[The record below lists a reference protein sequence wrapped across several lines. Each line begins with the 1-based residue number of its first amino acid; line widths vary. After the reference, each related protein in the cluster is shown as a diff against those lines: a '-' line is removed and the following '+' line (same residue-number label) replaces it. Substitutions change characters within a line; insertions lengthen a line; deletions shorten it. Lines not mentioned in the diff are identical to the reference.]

1 MDKLWLLVYLVGPSC
16 SAGHA
21 VFCRNGAIEL
31 ANTLWQRCLS
41 HIETRLP
48 EKDVNLWLR
57 PLEAHFGEEG
67 LDLMAPNEVVRDQ
80 VERELRAPIAN
91 ALSELGEQ
99 PRRIRVLV
107 GGGRRSEAA
116 EIDEGPALTDTKR
129 HNLDSRY
136 TFESFV
142 QGKSNQIARAA
153 AEQAADPENM
163 AYNPLLIYG
172 GVGLGKTH
180 LMQSVGHRLLANNP
194 RARIAYVRSEH
205 FVNEM
210 ITAIRHNRMDQFKEH
225 YRTLEALLI
234 DDIQFFANKD
244 RSQEEFFH
252 TFNSLLEANQRIVIT
267 CDRFPKEVEGL
278 EDRLKSRFSWGL
290 SVAVEPPELETR
302 VAILLSKAEAHG
314 IDLPQEVAFFIA
326 KRVRSNVRDL
336 EGALHR
342 LKASAQ
348 ITGAPITVDFAKQ
361 ALYDML
367 AVYDRLVTLENIQ
380 KTVAEYFKIR
390 LADLLGKKRTR
401 SIARPRQLA
410 MALAKELTN
419 HSLPEIG
426 QGFGGR
432 DHTTVLHACR
442 KVKELRETD
451 TRMDEDYVN
460 LSRILTS

>member
-1 MDKLWLLVYLVGPSC
+1 MAD
-16 SAGHA
+16 
-21 VFCRNGAIEL
+21 
-31 ANTLWQRCLS
+31 TLWQRCLT
-41 HIETRLP
+41 HIEARLP
-48 EKDVNLWLR
+48 EKDINLWLR
-57 PLEAHFGEEG
+57 PLEAEFNDDG

-80 VERELRAPIAN
+80 VERELRTPIAN
-91 ALSELGEQ
+91 ALNDLGAL
-99 PRRIRVLV
+99 PKRIRVLV
-107 GGGRRSEAA
+107 GGGRKRQADTASEAA
-116 EIDEGPALTDTKR
+116 APPPTSR
-129 HNLDSRY
+129 HNLDNRY
-136 TFESFV
+136 TFEAFV

-153 AEQAADPENM
+153 AEQAANPDNM

-180 LMQSVGHRLLANNP
+180 LMQSVGNRLLDNNP
-194 RARIAYVRSEH
+194 RAKVAYVRSEH

-210 ITAIRHNRMDQFKEH
+210 VTAIRHNRMDRFKAH
-225 YRTLEALLI
+225 YRSLDALLI

-252 TFNSLLEANQRIVIT
+252 TFNSLLESNQRIVIT

-302 VAILLSKAEAHG
+302 VAIMLSKADAHG
-314 IDLPQEVAFFIA
+314 VTLPQEVAFFIA

-348 ITGAPITVDFAKQ
+348 ITGTPITVDFAKQ
-361 ALYDML
+361 ALHDML

-380 KTVAEYFKIR
+380 RTVAEYYKMR

-401 SIARPRQLA
+401 SVARPRQIA

-426 QGFGGR
+426 QAFGGR

-442 KVKELRETD
+442 KIKELRETD
-451 TRMDEDYVN
+451 ARVDEDYAN
-460 LSRILTS
+460 LNRILTS

>member
-1 MDKLWLLVYLVGPSC
+1 ME
-16 SAGHA
+16 
-21 VFCRNGAIEL
+21 FTTL
-31 ANTLWQRCLS
+31 AETLWQRCLT

-57 PLEAHFGEEG
+57 PLEADFNEGG

-80 VERELRAPIAN
+80 VERELRTPIAN
-91 ALSELGEQ
+91 ALSEMGEL
-99 PRRIRVLV
+99 PKRIRVLV
-107 GGGRRSEAA
+107 GGGQRTSAPATAEPAA
-116 EIDEGPALTDTKR
+116 APSATR
-129 HNLDSRY
+129 HNLDGRY
-136 TFESFV
+136 TFETFV

-153 AEQAADPENM
+153 AEQAADPDNV

-180 LMQSVGHRLLANNP
+180 LMQSVGNRLLANQP
-194 RARIAYVRSEH
+194 QAKVAYVRSEH

-210 ITAIRHNRMDQFKEH
+210 VTAIRHNRMDRFKGH
-225 YRTLEALLI
+225 YRSLDALLI
-234 DDIQFFANKD
+234 DDIQFFAGKD

-252 TFNSLLEANQRIVIT
+252 TFNSLLESNQRIVIT

-302 VAILLSKAEAHG
+302 VAIMLSKADYHG
-314 IDLPQEVAFFIA
+314 ITLPQEVAFFIA

-348 ITGAPITVDFAKQ
+348 ITGTPITVDFAKQ
-361 ALYDML
+361 ALHDML

-380 KTVAEYFKIR
+380 RTVAEYYKMR
-390 LADLLGKKRTR
+390 LTDLLGKKRTR

-451 TRMDEDYVN
+451 ARVDEDYAN

>member
-1 MDKLWLLVYLVGPSC
+1 M
-16 SAGHA
+16 A
-21 VFCRNGAIEL
+21 E
-31 ANTLWQRCLS
+31 TLWQRCLT

-57 PLEAHFGEEG
+57 PLEADFNDGG

-80 VERELRAPIAN
+80 VERELRTPIAN
-91 ALSELGEQ
+91 ALSEMGEL
-99 PRRIRVLV
+99 PKRIRVLV
-107 GGGRRSEAA
+107 GGGQRTTAPAAA
-116 EIDEGPALTDTKR
+116 EHTAAPSATR
-129 HNLDSRY
+129 HNLDGRY
-136 TFESFV
+136 TFETFV

-153 AEQAADPENM
+153 AEQAADPDNV

-180 LMQSVGHRLLANNP
+180 LMQSVGNRLLANQP
-194 RARIAYVRSEH
+194 QAKVAYVRSEH

-210 ITAIRHNRMDQFKEH
+210 VTAIRHNRMDRFKGH
-225 YRTLEALLI
+225 YRSLDALLI
-234 DDIQFFANKD
+234 DDIQFFAGKD

-252 TFNSLLEANQRIVIT
+252 TFNSLLESNQRIVIT

-302 VAILLSKAEAHG
+302 VAIMLSKADYHG
-314 IDLPQEVAFFIA
+314 ITLPQEVAFFIA

-348 ITGAPITVDFAKQ
+348 ITGTPITVDFAKQ
-361 ALYDML
+361 ALHDML

-380 KTVAEYFKIR
+380 RTVAEYYKMR
-390 LADLLGKKRTR
+390 LTDLLGKKRTR

-451 TRMDEDYVN
+451 ARVDEDYAN
-460 LSRILTS
+460 LTRILTS